1 MKYNSVWER
10 RVGRRPRDGEAITLW
25 TRTVALARRAAMGRT
40 HMMEE
45 KGKTCSSEALKPAS
59 LQFTINKHEAGI
71 FGASCWL

>member
-1 MKYNSVWER
+1 M
-10 RVGRRPRDGEAITLW
+10 DAD
-25 TRTVALARRAAMGRT
+25 RAAMGRK

-45 KGKTCSSEALKPAS
+45 KGSEALKPAS